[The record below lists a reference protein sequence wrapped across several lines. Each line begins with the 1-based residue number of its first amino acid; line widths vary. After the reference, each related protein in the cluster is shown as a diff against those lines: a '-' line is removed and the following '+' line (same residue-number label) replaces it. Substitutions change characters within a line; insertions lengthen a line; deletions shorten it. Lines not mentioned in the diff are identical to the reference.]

1 MSTNNCHPSDG
12 PPCKDPGKSPHMK
25 FIKRVIGGVPVSGVL
40 AELDVW
46 ASAVGAVGGVA
57 AVGLLH
63 LPRGGR
69 RRRAAGAAEA
79 ATEAAAEA
87 T

>member
-1 MSTNNCHPSDG
+1 
-12 PPCKDPGKSPHMK
+12 MK
-25 FIKRVIGGVPVSGVL
+25 WIKQVIGGVPVGGVF

-46 ASAVGAVGGVA
+46 AAAVGAVGGVA